1 MTGVENT
8 PELRQQLVDLC
19 ASEIGPIAKPDAIF
33 GLLDCQKHA
42 PKDYAKNF
50 KKISLR

>member
-19 ASEIGPIAKPDAIF
+19 ASEIGLLQSQMQFLGCWIAK
-33 GLLDCQKHA
+33 KHA
-42 PKDYAKNF
+42 PERLCEEF
-50 KKISLR
+50 